1 MLKSSF
7 TSEVELTIYL
17 SEQKIRKENKC
28 LTVSER
34 KQLQE
39 MLDNPKKYIAIEK
52 PKDPNIKPIVTNLK
66 ELKIPCEEVKEGEDI
81 SQIVLE
87 LKATLENSN
96 GLGLSANQIGYQKRI
111 SYLRIPE
118 YNKETKKM
126 HLKEIL
132 LINPKIIEKDIPFKF
147 KNEGCL
153 SFAPNIR
160 VNTRRYVYISVQNYN
175 EKLEPY
181 GFASQGLEAVAIEHE
196 LDHQNGLTLL
206 DRKWTAK

>member
-1 MLKSSF
+1 MLKASF
-7 TSEVELTIYL
+7 TSEIELTVYL
-17 SEQKIRKENKC
+17 SEQKIRKDNKC

-39 MLDNPKKYIAIEK
+39 MIDNPKKYIVIEK

-81 SQIVLE
+81 SQIILE

-96 GLGLSANQIGYQKRI
+96 GLGLSANQIGHRKRI
-111 SYLRIPE
+111 SYLRIPQ

-132 LINPKIIEKDIPFKF
+132 LINPKIIEKDMPFKF

-153 SFAPNIR
+153 SFPPNIR

-181 GFASQGLEAVAIEHE
+181 GFAAQNIESVAIQHE
-196 LDHQNGLTLL
+196 ISHLNGRMLY
-206 DRKWTAK
+206 DDAWKAR